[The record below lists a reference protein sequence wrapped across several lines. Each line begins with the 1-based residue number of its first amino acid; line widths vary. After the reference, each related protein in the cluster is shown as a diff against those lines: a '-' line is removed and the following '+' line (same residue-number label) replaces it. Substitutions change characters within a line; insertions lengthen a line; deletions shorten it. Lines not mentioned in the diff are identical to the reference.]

1 MAEKTFFGRLQTL
14 FSSGTIVRKSEDGL
28 KVADINKVQSNT
40 KLATNRL
47 IDRYSRLYQSTQ
59 NTGYNQQTN
68 FHTMRVQL
76 YTDYEIMDEDSIISA
91 ALDIYADESTLKN
104 ELGDVLKISSENE
117 QIEKVL
123 QNLFYDILNIE
134 FNAWPWIRNMC
145 KYGDMYLKLDITE
158 KIGITNVTPLSSYE
172 VFREEGLDPKN
183 PELVRFVHDISMG
196 GQTSVGGTTSTEFEN
211 YEVAHFRLLNDMN
224 FLPYGKSMIEP
235 ARKTWKQLTLMED
248 AMMIHRIMR
257 APEKRIYKIDIGNI
271 PPNEVD
277 AYMQKVMQSMKKTP
291 YIDPNTGQYN
301 LKFNM
306 QNMMEDVYLPVRGGQ
321 SGTEIDSLSGMDF
334 GGIDDVEY
342 LKNRMFAALKIP
354 KAFMGYEEDLNAKS
368 TLAAQDIR
376 FARTIERIQRI
387 FVSELT
393 KMAMVHLYSQGFE
406 DKDMLD
412 FELELSPASTIAEQE
427 KIELWST
434 KVDLASSMKDLE
446 MMSQDWIY
454 ENLFNLNEDDMK
466 QERSRVVVD
475 AKEKFRRD
483 QIGVEGNDPKDSGEA
498 LGTPHTLATLNPD
511 VNTPAATG
519 LWDSEENAD
528 YAGDGEKP
536 PEEEPKETP
545 KEETVDQDPTGKKE
559 RKAAG
564 GMSRNERIQTI
575 KSMFK
580 HKKIIK
586 SDMLNEN
593 NIIDDNNIV

>member
-1 MAEKTFFGRLQTL
+1 MASSKTFFGRLQTI
-14 FSSGTIVRKSEDGL
+14 FSSGTIVRRSEEGL
-28 KVADINKVQSNT
+28 KVADINKVQANT

-104 ELGDVLKISSENE
+104 ELGDVLKISSDNE
-117 QIEKVL
+117 EIEKVL

-134 FNAWPWIRNMC
+134 FNAWPWVRNMC

-158 KIGITNVTPLSSYE
+158 KVGITNVTPLSSYE
-172 VFREEGLDPKN
+172 MFREEGLDPQN
-183 PELVRFVHDISMG
+183 PELVKFVHDMSMG
-196 GQTSVGGTTSTEFEN
+196 GQSSVGMKNNSTYQN

-224 FLPYGKSMIEP
+224 FLPYGKSMVEP

-277 AYMQKVMQSMKKTP
+277 AYMQRVMQSMKKTP
-291 YIDPNTGQYN
+291 YIDPNTGNYN

-354 KAFMGYEEDLNAKS
+354 KAFMGYEDDLNAKS

-393 KMAMVHLYSQGFE
+393 KIAMVHLYSQGFE
-406 DKDMLD
+406 DQDMLD

-427 KIELWST
+427 KMELWDT
-434 KVDLASSMKDLE
+434 KITLASSMKDLE
-446 MMSQDWIY
+446 MMSEDWIY
-454 ENLFNLNEDDMK
+454 ENVFKLNEDDMK
-466 QERSRVVVD
+466 KEKARVVLD
-475 AKEKFRRD
+475 TKEKFRRA
-483 QIGVEGNDPKDSGEA
+483 QIGIEGNDPKDSGEA
-498 LGTPHTLATLNPD
+498 LGTPHTLATLNPEK
-511 VNTPAATG
+511 NTPSATDFWG
-519 LWDSEENAD
+519 SEDNAD
-528 YAGDGEKP
+528 YSGDGEHADG
-536 PEEEPKETP
+536 EEEKG
-545 KEETVDQDPTGKKE
+545 EEKKSESNIPDPTGKKE
-559 RKAAG
+559 RKAVG

-575 KSMFK
+575 KSMFNQRVPK
-580 HKKIIK
+580 E
-586 SDMLNEN
+586 SSLLNEN
-593 NIIDDNNIV
+593 NIIDDK

>member
-1 MAEKTFFGRLQTL
+1 MAVDKKTFFGRLQTL
-14 FSSGTIVRKSEDGL
+14 FSSGTIVRKSDDGL
-28 KVADINKVQSNT
+28 KVADINKVQANT

-117 QIEKVL
+117 EIEKVL

-158 KIGITNVTPLSSYE
+158 KVGITNVTPLSSYE
-172 VFREEGLDPKN
+172 VFREEGLDPQN
-183 PELVRFVHDISMG
+183 PELVRFVHDVSMG
-196 GQTSVGGTTSTEFEN
+196 GQTTSGARTTDTFEN

-235 ARKTWKQLTLMED
+235 CRKTWKQLTLMED

-334 GGIDDVEY
+334 GGIDDIEY

-412 FELELSPASTIAEQE
+412 FELELAPASTIAEQE
-427 KIELWST
+427 KMELWDT
-434 KVDLASSMKDLE
+434 KISLASSMKDLE
-446 MMSQDWIY
+446 MMSEDWIY
-454 ENLFNLNEDDMK
+454 ENVFKLNEDDMK
-466 QERSRVVVD
+466 TEKARVVVD
-475 AKEKFRRD
+475 AKEKFRRG
-483 QIGVEGNDPKDSGEA
+483 QIGVEGNDPRDSGEA
-498 LGTPHTLATLNPD
+498 LGTPHTLATLDPEQ
-511 VNTPAATG
+511 NTPSASN

-528 YAGDGEKP
+528 YEGDGPTP
-536 PEEEPKETP
+536 PAEEPK
-545 KEETVDQDPTGKKE
+545 KENKVADPSGKKE
-559 RKAAG
+559 RKAVG

-575 KSMFK
+575 KSMFGG
-580 HKKIIK
+580 KKIFK
-586 SDMLNEN
+586 NEMLNEN
-593 NIIDDNNIV
+593 NIIDDNKI